1 MATLQHIYL
10 TAHGSWSSGPWV
22 GEAGQFGLRLPF
34 APIIGAPDKG
44 AIFTPYGNGDVV
56 IDQGSQAGA
65 NGTLTRTWTARI
77 GPTGSE
83 QDANATLQIDLAED
97 LRTLLGSISA
107 FQSNAWRWTH
117 VKMAPVAANGDTV
130 QSSSVYTFTTP
141 IAGGVA
147 TTSPPQLA
155 LAMSLRA
162 DIIGRR
168 GRGRIYLPGLAQGI
182 LATDGTVASS
192 SASTLRTAFKTCID
206 ALQNLPGTPDAIPI
220 VSVMSPGSATA
231 VRPSQIRTGN
241 RFDTIQSRR
250 RQVAETYTTLA
261 L

>member
-10 TAHGSWSSGPWV
+10 TAHGSWASGPWV

-34 APIIGAPDKG
+34 ALTVGAPDKG
-44 AIFTPYGNGDVV
+44 TIFTPLVNGDVA

-65 NGTLTRTWTARI
+65 NGTLTRTWAARI
-77 GPTGSE
+77 GGLGSE
-83 QDANATLQIDLAED
+83 QNADAALQVDMAED
-97 LRTLLGSISA
+97 LRTFLVALA
-107 FQSNAWRWTH
+107 ALQSNAWRWTH
-117 VKMAPVAANGDTV
+117 VKLAPISANGDTV

-141 IAGGVA
+141 VAGSVSS
-147 TTSPPQLA
+147 TQPPQLA
-155 LAMSLRA
+155 VALSLRA

-168 GRGRIYLPGLAQGI
+168 GRGRIYLPGMGQSI
-182 LATDGTVASS
+182 IATDGTLATS
-192 SASTLRTAFKTCID
+192 SASTMRTAFKTCVD
-206 ALQNLPGTPDAIPI
+206 ALQNLPGTPEAIPI

-250 RQVAETYTTLA
+250 RQVAESYTTLA